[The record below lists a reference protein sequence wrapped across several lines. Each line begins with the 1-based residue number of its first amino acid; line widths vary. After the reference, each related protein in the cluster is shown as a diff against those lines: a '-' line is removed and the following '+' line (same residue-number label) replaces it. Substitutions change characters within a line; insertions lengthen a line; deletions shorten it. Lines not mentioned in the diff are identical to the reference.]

1 MNKGDWEEFKIKVH
15 NEIIKIRIEDNLREQ
30 ELEQK
35 FKGWLRM
42 IHQTMRLIIPI
53 KRNHVIQK

>member
-35 FKGWLRM
+35 FKEWLRM
-42 IHQTMRLIIPI
+42 IQQTMRLIIPI